1 MDRQTSKS
9 RNSGSMQAIV
19 GATLCAFLLGALIVG
34 YFTWDDTP
42 AFLGGDTT
50 EEAPSAEA
58 SAQVAETAL
67 VDAAATLAGANEGG
81 ADAAEGVEEAAEVV
95 TEAVTRVQTQQG
107 GLDQRLAAAEQRLA
121 RLDLQ
126 AQAASGNA
134 GRAEGL
140 LIAFAA
146 RRTLERGEQL
156 GYLADQLRLRFGM
169 AQPEAVR
176 TVVEA
181 SADPIRL
188 DQLIARFAGLENDLM
203 ADSEGPSLDRFQRE
217 ISQLFVIR
225 RESTPSTRPDRALN
239 RARMSLENGR
249 IQSAIDEVMTLP
261 GADKAEDWI
270 VDARR
275 YIRIQSALDIL
286 ETSAV
291 LETSGLRDRTGTVI
305 EQASPAED
313 GGEE

>member
-1 MDRQTSKS
+1 MDKQFSKS
-9 RNSGSMQAIV
+9 RSSGSWQAIV
-19 GATLCAFLLGALIVG
+19 GATACAFLLGALIVG
-34 YFTWDDTP
+34 YFTWDDAP
-42 AFLGGDTT
+42 SFLGGTPT
-50 EEAPSAEA
+50 EEVVATEA
-58 SAQVAETAL
+58 KVAL
-67 VDAAATLAGANEGG
+67 
-81 ADAAEGVEEAAEVV
+81 ADAAETLSGAAEGDAEAEEGVEEAAVVV
-95 TEAVTRVQTQQG
+95 TEAVERVEDQQG

-146 RRTLERGEQL
+146 RRTLGRGEQL

-176 TVVEA
+176 TVIEA
-181 SADPIRL
+181 SAKPIRL
-188 DQLIARFAGLENDLM
+188 DQLIAQFEGLEGDLVVNE
-203 ADSEGPSLDRFQRE
+203 EGPSIDRFQRE
-217 ISQLFVIR
+217 ISNLFVIR

-239 RARMSLENGR
+239 RARLSLQNGR
-249 IQSAIDEVMTLP
+249 IQSAIDEVNTLP
-261 GADKAEDWI
+261 GADKAEKWI

-291 LETSGLRDRTGTVI
+291 LETSGLRDRTGSLI

-313 GGEE
+313 DGDE

>member
-1 MDRQTSKS
+1 
-9 RNSGSMQAIV
+9 MQAIV
-19 GATLCAFLLGALIVG
+19 GVTLCAFLLGALIVG
-34 YFTWDDTP
+34 YFTWDGAP
-42 AFLGGDTT
+42 SFLGGDTAA
-50 EEAPSAEA
+50 EAPSAEA
-58 SAQVAETAL
+58 SAKVAETAL
-67 VDAAATLAGANEGG
+67 VDAATTLAGATERGSET
-81 ADAAEGVEEAAEVV
+81 ADDVEEAAEVV
-95 TEAVTRVQTQQG
+95 TEAVTRVETQQG

-176 TVVEA
+176 TVVQA
-181 SADPIRL
+181 SANPIRL
-188 DQLIARFAGLENDLM
+188 DQLIARFAGLENDLVNN
-203 ADSEGPSLDRFQRE
+203 DQGPSLDRFQRE
-217 ISQLFVIR
+217 LSQLFVIR

-275 YIRIQSALDIL
+275 YVRIQAALDIL

-291 LETSGLRDRTGTVI
+291 LETSGLRDRTGAVI

-313 GGEE
+313 AGEE